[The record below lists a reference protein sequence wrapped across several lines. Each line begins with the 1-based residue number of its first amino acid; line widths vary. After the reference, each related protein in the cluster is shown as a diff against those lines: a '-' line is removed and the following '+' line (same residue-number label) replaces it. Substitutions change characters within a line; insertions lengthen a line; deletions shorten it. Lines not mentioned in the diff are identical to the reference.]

1 MIYTT
6 NYSPKVIK
14 GYRSG
19 VKFLL
24 ILFVMSVMVNFA
36 SYAYFHGPQYIT
48 EVVENNMPPLP
59 EPILKQEIRY
69 VEKQDAVPTWKFIQH
84 LNGRLNENTS
94 KVIADSVDKAHK
106 KYGLPKKLIVAIMKK
121 ESDLNPLARSK
132 NSKGQ
137 IIARGLMQIY
147 AKWHPEKM
155 KGVSLEQLYHID
167 INTNMGCQIFRDYY
181 DQSDGDLTE
190 TFHKYL
196 SKRASKADAKKYQD
210 QILKWWAVL
219 EMYEYNKEAN
229 PKSKELELELPEDAT
244 H

>member
-196 SKRASKADAKKYQD
+196 SKRASKADAKNIRIKY
-210 QILKWWAVL
+210 
-219 EMYEYNKEAN
+219 
-229 PKSKELELELPEDAT
+229 
-244 H
+244 

>member
-1 MIYTT
+1 
-6 NYSPKVIK
+6 
-14 GYRSG
+14 
-19 VKFLL
+19 
-24 ILFVMSVMVNFA
+24 MVNFA